1 MLTSGALSH
10 PRTYYEHC
18 CELATERKEM
28 DTGDAIDNRLFVL
41 ILQHPREKKEVL
53 ATAALTAALLRRAE
67 LVVGLSWPNLARAL
81 GRAADPRRWAVLY
94 LGSARPRAFGL
105 QRDIIA
111 LDRNGEPAADQAA
124 MLRDLD
130 GAVLLDGSW
139 SEAKALWW
147 RNPWLL
153 KLRRL
158 VLDPQLPSHYNRVR
172 REPRRE
178 ALSTIE
184 AAALLLKCVEAR
196 PEIEAALKSGLDRMI
211 AGAPRRPRRGHRRAS
226 K

>member
-1 MLTSGALSH
+1 MEGGA
-10 PRTYYEHC
+10 
-18 CELATERKEM
+18 K
-28 DTGDAIDNRLFVL
+28 IDNRLLIL
-41 ILQHPREKKEVL
+41 ILQHPREKKENM
-53 ATAALTAALLRRAE
+53 ATAALAVAMLRRAE

-81 GRAADPRRWAVLY
+81 GGAAGPAADPRRWAVLH
-94 LGSARPRAFGL
+94 LASARPRGFGL
-105 QRDIIA
+105 EQEVVA
-111 LDRNGEPAADQAA
+111 LDRHGQPAADQQA
-124 MLRDLD
+124 MLRGLD

-158 VLDPQLPSHYNRVR
+158 VLDPQRPSDFNRVR

-184 AAALLLKCVEAR
+184 AAALLLARVEKR
-196 PEIEAALKSGLDRMI
+196 PEIETALKSALDRLI
-211 AGAPRRPRRGHRRAS
+211 AETLPATRTQAHGRVER
-226 K
+226 